1 MVVHVF
7 IKLFTIS
14 ISECELGPYVKFIAA
29 TRHSLQA
36 GNTLR
41 EVLLCE
47 TLSLWNGFIQY
58 YLLSVHT
65 GITRET
71 RHIGAFETLTHK
83 RTLWCKLVQ
92 PTGSSIQACGINIE
106 QRDSPCAL

>member
-36 GNTLR
+36 GNARGTCIAMRNLVSV
-41 EVLLCE
+41 E
-47 TLSLWNGFIQY
+47 GFYTI
-58 YLLSVHT
+58 LFV
-65 GITRET
+65 E
-71 RHIGAFETLTHK
+71 
-83 RTLWCKLVQ
+83 
-92 PTGSSIQACGINIE
+92 
-106 QRDSPCAL
+106 CAHGNNARNKAH